1 MKRWIFI
8 WLITGL
14 TATFGRAQSSDTRYV
29 FVDADCKKGFEL
41 LPDARRK
48 RIITSIA
55 ERDFAGSVE
64 LLEAQEEIK
73 GDFLAAI
80 KDAYPSSVNQ
90 FNGIYVYMYM
100 TKEEAEAKKAEL
112 ADHYKK
118 RGYKI
123 IDFELK

>member
-1 MKRWIFI
+1 MKRLIFVWMI
-8 WLITGL
+8 LAL

-29 FVDADCKKGFEL
+29 FVDADCKQGFEL

-55 ERDFAGSVE
+55 ERDFKESIE

-80 KDAYPSSVNQ
+80 KDSYPSSVNQ
-90 FNGIYVYMYM
+90 FKGIYVYMYM
-100 TKEEAEAKKAEL
+100 SREEAEAKKEEL
-112 ADHYKK
+112 EELYKR